1 MINKNIKSAMVLSF
15 MEIKLRFKTA
25 ALGVHWF
32 YIQQLVW
39 AFGAGLVWS
48 IVFNIE
54 LERFLPFI
62 IISFASWNMISAWV
76 IDSSCVFL
84 NASGFLKNTNIHPI
98 TYVLKTLIVNTVIL
112 MMAMI
117 PLVILDFFIDEQY
130 LAINFILFFLAVL
143 FLSFVFLPIS
153 FCFSYIGV
161 HIKDLTPAVQSIFQ
175 VLFIASPVIYPP
187 DLLMSKGY
195 AWALNIN
202 PFYHFLEIIRSP
214 VLYNR
219 FPETENILVSLAI
232 GVSFWLLYLFFVR
245 KRIKT
250 VSLYV

>member
-1 MINKNIKSAMVLSF
+1 MINKNIKSAIVLSF

-84 NASGFLKNTNIHPI
+84 NASGFLKIQI
-98 TYVLKTLIVNTVIL
+98 STL
-112 MMAMI
+112 
-117 PLVILDFFIDEQY
+117 
-130 LAINFILFFLAVL
+130 
-143 FLSFVFLPIS
+143 
-153 FCFSYIGV
+153 
-161 HIKDLTPAVQSIFQ
+161 
-175 VLFIASPVIYPP
+175 
-187 DLLMSKGY
+187 
-195 AWALNIN
+195 
-202 PFYHFLEIIRSP
+202 
-214 VLYNR
+214 
-219 FPETENILVSLAI
+219 
-232 GVSFWLLYLFFVR
+232 
-245 KRIKT
+245 
-250 VSLYV
+250 